1 MKGFWGNAAVTL
13 GVAGCTLLI
22 LWFTGN
28 VLMAGVAAGALSLAG
43 AVLQKSPKANT
54 DYLKDCLKSI
64 NQKNLTFQMDVC
76 AGDSGELASEIA
88 KLMKSLKA
96 NLQDQVKIA
105 REINEAVEQLSVIS
119 GELSGSMSTISAS
132 SEVVG
137 KNTEKQFE
145 RIVEVQGNVNAIVG
159 SIFSINAE
167 MDETAAFTTQTMNTI
182 KSGIS
187 KNTVIRSRM
196 ELIMDLF
203 KRVSDNIVVLR
214 SYSEEVNQLN
224 SSVNAIAG
232 QTSLLAL
239 NASIEAARAGEHGKG
254 FAVVASEVSK
264 LSGETNQV
272 SKQIEEVIRTLQNDL
287 KQVAEQIQNEG
298 GVMRDSY
305 AAIVEMT
312 EEFSGVEE
320 ALNQSVARIQKM
332 KSAVGNVVEH
342 GTGIEKSM
350 HEIADFS
357 GEITAQVQ
365 ESVAQVS
372 LQNRET
378 AKLTKM
384 TDQLAGNA
392 DIMLQNVAN
401 QAMEGHM
408 LKAAR
413 QARDM
418 AAGQSITDS
427 LIQRIMKETQVDV
440 VYITDRQGVVRYCNE
455 KECIGLDFY
464 AIDPKSYNH
473 LRDHH
478 PEFVATPIKR
488 RVEDGQLFKFL
499 GVMGDDQVIYQ
510 VGMSLKS
517 LLAF

>member
-1 MKGFWGNAAVTL
+1 MKGFWGNT
-13 GVAGCTLLI
+13 
-22 LWFTGN
+22 
-28 VLMAGVAAGALSLAG
+28 
-43 AVLQKSPKANT
+43 QKNT
-54 DYLKDCLKSI
+54 DYLKECLKNI
-64 NQKNLTFQMDVC
+64 NQNNLTFQMENSD
-76 AGDSGELASEIA
+76 AGSDELTSEIG

-96 NLQDQVKIA
+96 NLKDQVRIA
-105 REINEAVEQLSVIS
+105 REINEAVEQLAVIS
-119 GELSGSMSTISAS
+119 GELNGSMTTISES

-137 KNTEKQFE
+137 KNTEQQFE
-145 RIVEVQGNVNAIVG
+145 RIIKVQTNVKAIVS
-159 SIFSINAE
+159 SISSINTE
-167 MDETAAFTTQTMNTI
+167 MDETAAYTTQTMNTI
-182 KSGIS
+182 KNGIS

-203 KRVSDNIVVLR
+203 KRVSGDIIVLR

-239 NASIEAARAGEHGKG
+239 NASIEAARAGEQGRG

-272 SKQIEEVIRTLQNDL
+272 SKQIEAVIRTLQNDL
-287 KQVAEQIQNEG
+287 NQVAEQIESEG
-298 GVMRDSY
+298 GVMQESY
-305 AAIVEMT
+305 AAIIEMT

-320 ALNQSVARIQKM
+320 ALNQSVSRIQKM
-332 KSAVGNVVEH
+332 KQAVSEVVAH

-350 HEIADFS
+350 HEIAEFS
-357 GEITAQVQ
+357 EEITSQAQ
-365 ESVAQVS
+365 ESVAQV
-372 LQNRET
+372 LVQQRET
-378 AKLTKM
+378 SKLTQM
-384 TDQLAGNA
+384 TDLLAGNA
-392 DIMLQNVAN
+392 DLMLQNVAN

-408 LKAAR
+408 LRAAKKV
-413 QARDM
+413 RDM
-418 AAGQSITDS
+418 AIGQTVTDS
-427 LIQRIMKETQVDV
+427 LLQQILKATQVDV
-440 VYITDRQGVVRYCNE
+440 VYITDRQGIVRYCNE
-455 KECIGLDFY
+455 KETLGLNFY

-473 LRDHH
+473 LRDHR

-499 GVMGDDQVIYQ
+499 GVMGDDQIIYQ